1 VNEDD
6 QDDYLTDQEILRLA
20 TRHKSPVTISIDR
33 SVNRKG
39 SATTTICILAPDIR
53 EYDHPLS
60 MAWQDRCAKI
70 LLIRSWRLPQQWGR
84 KKVDINMAESLGFVL
99 GAHTI
104 PPGIPIMY
112 VTDSNNARTLQRN
125 LSNPHLFTHRKMV
138 RKVKQGIDHTIAN
151 HLQLLTPPQH
161 NWQDNSYE
169 QELYD
174 NGHENC
180 QSWARLLNDNTTNEE
195 LLDNGD
201 NSGEHNNNFNYHNSN
216 VERGDDPS
224 TSFQSDTLSGYFSDD
239 SSSTASGIYSDLNA
253 DTGTN
258 RYCFDD
264 TMFDILPNILIVK
277 VFSHQL
283 DNEFISKCPGKNP

>member
-1 VNEDD
+1 
-6 QDDYLTDQEILRLA
+6 
-20 TRHKSPVTISIDR
+20 
-33 SVNRKG
+33 
-39 SATTTICILAPDIR
+39 
-53 EYDHPLS
+53 
-60 MAWQDRCAKI
+60 
-70 LLIRSWRLPQQWGR
+70 
-84 KKVDINMAESLGFVL
+84 MAESLGFVL

-125 LSNPHLFTHRKMV
+125 LANPHLFTHRKMV
-138 RKVKQGIDHTIAN
+138 RKVKQGIDHAIAN

-169 QELYD
+169 QELYG

-216 VERGDDPS
+216 AERGNDPS
-224 TSFQSDTLSGYFSDD
+224 TSSQSDTPSGYFSDD
-239 SSSTASGIYSDLNA
+239 SSSTASDIYNDLNA
-253 DTGTN
+253 DTETN
-258 RYCFDD
+258 RYRFDD
-264 TMFDILPNILIVK
+264 TMFDILPNIVIVK

-283 DNEFISKCPGKNP
+283 DNEFISKCPGKNPKLNICVASANQFADNAVSNAHDIIAYNQLIQENLRYPAFSPRWCFSCEGINILNGAHKLLNQRIDDELFL